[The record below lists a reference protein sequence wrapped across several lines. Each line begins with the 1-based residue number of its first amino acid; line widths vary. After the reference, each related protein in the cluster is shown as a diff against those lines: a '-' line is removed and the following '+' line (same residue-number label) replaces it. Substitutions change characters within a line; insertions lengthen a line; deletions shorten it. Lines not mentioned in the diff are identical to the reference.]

1 MDHPQVSGT
10 PVRLPTLRRPLGW
23 RDLDA
28 ATVQERAIAAF
39 LLRYQSL
46 PSAERRSAAAS
57 LPASAPAA
65 AAQAPE
71 PVPSVQESEPP
82 SPDLPAKPRQRGLP
96 SWMLA
101 GAIALALS
109 QVILLLVAVR
119 APKGAAAAASAS
131 ESDQAGT
138 QGLQRAGPDAGAPSP
153 LSTVLPYLGVRPSAT
168 AESPTRPED
177 EQAPRL
183 PAGARP

>member
-1 MDHPQVSGT
+1 MDHPQVSSS

-23 RDLDA
+23 RELDA

-39 LLRYQSL
+39 LLRYQS
-46 PSAERRSAAAS
+46 PPDAESRPAGSS
-57 LPASAPAA
+57 LPASVPAA
-65 AAQAPE
+65 PVQAPE
-71 PVPSVQESEPP
+71 PVPSVQESEP
-82 SPDLPAKPRQRGLP
+82 SPGLSAKPRQRGVP

-101 GAIALALS
+101 GAIVLALS

-131 ESDQAGT
+131 ESDQAAT
-138 QGLQRAGPDAGAPSP
+138 QGLQPTRPDRGAPSP
-153 LSTVLPYLGVRPSAT
+153 LSTVLPDLGVRPSAE

-177 EQAPRL
+177 EEAPRS

>member
-1 MDHPQVSGT
+1 MDHPQVSGK

-46 PSAERRSAAAS
+46 PGAERRPAAS
-57 LPASAPAA
+57 SMPASVPAVALQAPA
-65 AAQAPE
+65 
-71 PVPSVQESEPP
+71 PVKSVQESDP
-82 SPDLPAKPRQRGLP
+82 SPGLSANPRQRGVP
-96 SWMLA
+96 SWMLV
-101 GAIALALS
+101 GAIVLALS

-119 APKGAAAAASAS
+119 APKGAAAAASVS
-131 ESDQAGT
+131 ESEQAAT
-138 QGLQRAGPDAGAPSP
+138 QGLQRVRPEQGAPSP
-153 LSTVLPYLGVRPSAT
+153 MSTVLPDLGVRPSAK

-177 EQAPRL
+177 EEAPRS
-183 PAGARP
+183 PAGVRP

>member
-1 MDHPQVSGT
+1 MDHPQVGGA

-23 RDLDA
+23 RDLDV

-46 PSAERRSAAAS
+46 PGAGRRPVASS
-57 LPASAPAA
+57 LPSIAPAA
-65 AAQAPE
+65 AAHAPQ
-71 PVPSVQESEPP
+71 PVQSVQEIEP

-101 GAIALALS
+101 GAIVLALS
-109 QVILLLVAVR
+109 QVILLLAAVR

-131 ESDQAGT
+131 ESDQAAT
-138 QGLQRAGPDAGAPSP
+138 QGLQRAGPDQAAPSP
-153 LSTVLPYLGVRPSAT
+153 LSTMLPDLGVRPSAK
-168 AESPTRPED
+168 AEASTRPED
-177 EQAPRL
+177 EGAPRS
-183 PAGARP
+183 PPGARP